1 MGFCPDRSELRHN
14 SLIIPLR
21 VLAEPLTLCFSQSS
35 GSEQNVSPVMWIEW
49 CQLFH
54 LSNLCSCSHLKPV
67 LMNWMFGV
75 IWLSRRSFPFEQTSL
90 FAYVTVI
97 RVWKS
102 RVHQMTPPEIS
113 AWRLRVL
120 MCRNYC
126 YRPVQASAR
135 HAVRWMIITYLTE
148 LVREK
153 RWCPARLPD
162 IEDTFQPCCWVANL
176 IKFFVIIT
184 SVQ

>member
-1 MGFCPDRSELRHN
+1 MS
-14 SLIIPLR
+14 
-21 VLAEPLTLCFSQSS
+21 A
-35 GSEQNVSPVMWIEW
+35 
-49 CQLFH
+49 LFH
-54 LSNLCSCSHLKPV
+54 LSNLRSCSHLKPV

-113 AWRLRVL
+113 AWCLRVL
-120 MCRNYC
+120 MCSNYC
-126 YRPVQASAR
+126 VRPVQASAR
-135 HAVRWMIITYLTE
+135 HTVRWMIITYLTE
-148 LVREK
+148 WVREK

-184 SVQ
+184 SVQWIYAIVCWKHIKSSILRGIQTWHVWDKLHILTILY